1 MCLKVVET
9 CPCVIYNWVITVNPP
24 PKKKPKNYML
34 SLRFV
39 DGWYCQ
45 SITKKKIFLNI
56 YEQRLIDCFQQEC
69 DALLFLHHPQN
80 GLNSAI

>member
-1 MCLKVVET
+1 M
-9 CPCVIYNWVITVNPP
+9 
-24 PKKKPKNYML
+24 
-34 SLRFV
+34 

-45 SITKKKIFLNI
+45 SITNKKIFLNI

-80 GLNSAI
+80 GLNSAISQKSIIHNHTLLKQYQPNRSSYLQNID

>member
-1 MCLKVVET
+1 
-9 CPCVIYNWVITVNPP
+9 
-24 PKKKPKNYML
+24 ML